1 MKTVLQSEHLTQQW
15 QAELV
20 EMQQRLV
27 GLRQALCQELLNSH
41 KNDQFEFIK
50 SHKGMF
56 TVLGFSPEQM
66 TQLREEYG
74 IYGVGDGRINIAGLQ
89 EKDIQYVANAI
100 NTLAK

>member
-1 MKTVLQSEHLTQQW
+1 
-15 QAELV
+15 
-20 EMQQRLV
+20 
-27 GLRQALCQELLNSH
+27 
-41 KNDQFEFIK
+41 
-50 SHKGMF
+50 MF

-100 NTLAK
+100 NTLAQ